1 MTEETKNKVMGKIN
15 EIKSN
20 IETFISDVNVSD
32 IKSSINVMV
41 KDAQKDFNKLVD
53 KDLDNVKKKL
63 QKEKDDFEAKAKK
76 FLEGQ
81 KKELATLQAKFD
93 KLVKATAKLKASKA
107 ASPAKSTSGATSKKK
122 VIKKVSKATTK
133 PGFKAKT
140 TKKKQ
145 LFLCN
150 DFCYVK
156 YFSSTTLL

>member
-1 MTEETKNKVMGKIN
+1 MNGGKMSEETKNKVMGKIN

-63 QKEKDDFEAKAKK
+63 QKEKEDFEAKAKK

-93 KLVKATAKLKASKA
+93 KLVKATAKLKA
-107 ASPAKSTSGATSKKK
+107 AKSSSTAKSAATTTSKKK
-122 VIKKVSKATTK
+122 VMKKVSKATAK
-133 PGFKAKT
+133 PGFKAKS
-140 TKKKQ
+140 TKKVASK
-145 LFLCN
+145 
-150 DFCYVK
+150 
-156 YFSSTTLL
+156 